1 MCMYSCENKD
11 GIVGD
16 WHLVHLGARAIGGAG
31 LVMVEASGVNPE
43 GRITPWCA
51 GIWNDQ
57 QVVAWQRVTKFIREA
72 GAVSAIQLAHAG
84 RKASVYR
91 SWSGSGS
98 VPISEGGW
106 QTYSSTDEAF
116 AGYAAPRRLGTEEVS
131 ALVDDFKNAAR
142 RAVAAGFD
150 VIEIHAAHGY
160 LIHQFLSPISNQRE
174 DKYGGSL
181 ENRARLLLEIV
192 EAIRNEIGEAVPLL
206 IRFSATDYV
215 AGGWD
220 QQQTNQVAKWAHE
233 RGADMFDLSSGGLIT
248 GVKIPSGP
256 GYQVEFSRSAHAAT
270 QAPVSAV
277 GQITNAQQAE
287 EIVASGEVDV
297 VMMARQLLR
306 DPYFPLR
313 AAHEL
318 GVEVGWPSQYE
329 RGVWPSA

>member
-1 MCMYSCENKD
+1 MYSCENKD

-160 LIHQFLSPISNQRE
+160 LIHQFLSPISNKRE

-256 GYQVEFSRSAHAAT
+256 GYQVDFSRSAHAAT

-318 GVEVGWPSQYE
+318 GVEVGWPRQYE